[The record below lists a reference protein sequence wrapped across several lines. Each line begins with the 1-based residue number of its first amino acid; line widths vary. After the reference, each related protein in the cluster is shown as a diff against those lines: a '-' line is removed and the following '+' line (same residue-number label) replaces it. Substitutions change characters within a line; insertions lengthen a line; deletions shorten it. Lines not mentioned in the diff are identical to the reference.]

1 MDYCRSVLAVAGANF
16 RRLKRDARVWFIF
29 VFTALLIHYYL
40 RPVINYGIDTGTKA
54 PIYIMEL
61 LFCSATISVK
71 APKILFYIGMLC
83 LLCDAPFFYPLKPYI
98 IMRSKR
104 TAWCV
109 GEWHI
114 YCRDGIVVCCFY
126 INCVVTYDSPNWNNE
141 GFIFRS
147 ID

>member
-1 MDYCRSVLAVAGANF
+1 MMPECGLFLCSQHF
-16 RRLKRDARVWFIF
+16 
-29 VFTALLIHYYL
+29 LIHYYL

-109 GEWHI
+109 GECI
-114 YCRDGIVVCCFY
+114 YIVGMALLYVCFY

>member
-71 APKILFYIGMLC
+71 APKILFLYWNAVSFMRC
-83 LLCDAPFFYPLKPYI
+83 SFFLSIK
-98 IMRSKR
+98 
-104 TAWCV
+104 T
-109 GEWHI
+109 I
-114 YCRDGIVVCCFY
+114 YNYEEQTHCMVC
-126 INCVVTYDSPNWNNE
+126 W
-141 GFIFRS
+141 
-147 ID
+147 

>member
-83 LLCDAPFFYPLKPYI
+83 LSCFSSFFPYKI
-98 IMRSKR
+98 HLFSNTYFVLLR
-104 TAWCV
+104 TKNPQYAV
-109 GEWHI
+109 
-114 YCRDGIVVCCFY
+114 
-126 INCVVTYDSPNWNNE
+126 
-141 GFIFRS
+141 
-147 ID
+147 

>member
-71 APKILFYIGMLC
+71 APKILFYIYLNT
-83 LLCDAPFFYPLKPYI
+83 PYHPI
-98 IMRSKR
+98 KIL
-104 TAWCV
+104 
-109 GEWHI
+109 I
-114 YCRDGIVVCCFY
+114 
-126 INCVVTYDSPNWNNE
+126 
-141 GFIFRS
+141 
-147 ID
+147 

>member
-104 TAWCV
+104 T
-109 GEWHI
+109 I

>member
-71 APKILFYIGMLC
+71 APKILFYFYFADHSFRIVRENVCAKGLTPYLKPLLHLLLC
-83 LLCDAPFFYPLKPYI
+83 LVCYI
-98 IMRSKR
+98 L
-104 TAWCV
+104 
-109 GEWHI
+109 
-114 YCRDGIVVCCFY
+114 
-126 INCVVTYDSPNWNNE
+126 
-141 GFIFRS
+141 
-147 ID
+147 

>member
-40 RPVINYGIDTGTKA
+40 RPVINYGIDTGAKA

-71 APKILFYIGMLC
+71 GFCFILECCVFYAML
-83 LLCDAPFFYPLKPYI
+83 LFFI
-98 IMRSKR
+98 
-104 TAWCV
+104 
-109 GEWHI
+109 H
-114 YCRDGIVVCCFY
+114 
-126 INCVVTYDSPNWNNE
+126 
-141 GFIFRS
+141 
-147 ID
+147 

>member
-1 MDYCRSVLAVAGANF
+1 MDYCRSVLAVSGANF

-83 LLCDAPFFYPLKPYI
+83 LLCDAPFFYPLKPSFPEPPT
-98 IMRSKR
+98 SKVSGLLVHN
-104 TAWCV
+104 TKCTKHNQTIPV
-109 GEWHI
+109 SS
-114 YCRDGIVVCCFY
+114 C
-126 INCVVTYDSPNWNNE
+126 DSYQ
-141 GFIFRS
+141 FIF
-147 ID
+147 IKA